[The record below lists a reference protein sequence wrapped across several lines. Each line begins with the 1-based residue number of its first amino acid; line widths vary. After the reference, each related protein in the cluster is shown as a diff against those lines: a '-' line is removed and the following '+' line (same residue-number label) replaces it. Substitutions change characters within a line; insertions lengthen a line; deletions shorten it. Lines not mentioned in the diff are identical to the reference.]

1 MDMIKKTLIASI
13 SIGMVGCAGMRVP
26 DYAEIK
32 TSPYYSECREF
43 AADVHKNNG
52 YSKLANTVILTMDDR
67 KAQAIVSGCVVT
79 MGKHSVE
86 EAKSDLNKKAATYG
100 MFSGAC
106 YNTSCRVDTEQQ
118 LKAYTL
124 GSYYAAYKK
133 FPDQMKPEF

>member
-1 MDMIKKTLIASI
+1 MDIIKKTLIASI

-43 AADVHKNNG
+43 AADVYKNNG

-79 MGKHSVE
+79 MGKNSVE

-100 MFSGAC
+100 MISGAC
-106 YNTSCRVDTEQQ
+106 YNASCRVDTEQQ

-133 FPDQMKPEF
+133 FPEQMKPEF

>member
-1 MDMIKKTLIASI
+1 MIKKTLIASI

-43 AADVHKNNG
+43 AADVYKNNG

-79 MGKHSVE
+79 MGKNSVE

-100 MFSGAC
+100 MISGAC
-106 YNTSCRVDTEQQ
+106 YNASCRVDTEQQ

-133 FPDQMKPEF
+133 FPEQMKPEF